1 MSKKRSIKEVQDFR
15 DSVKRVVA
23 LLSGKNIP
31 VAERGDDA
39 YVRYNDD
46 GEPILVNI
54 PSIPDNAT
62 PALMNA
68 VRGFLDHEVAH
79 ILFTD
84 IRVSNKMREKGRVP
98 SWSLWNALEDVF
110 IERKMGQVFN
120 GTRRNLM
127 ATQRLII
134 EKVFKPKASEAIAYC
149 GKDQRAL
156 FLNFFL
162 CPVVR
167 AWDGQAP
174 FVDFMDE
181 YWLPLIFDDVF
192 IECDGRKKTE
202 ANDLVQSLFS
212 LLPHIIISGC
222 CIILFFFIGA

>member
-84 IRVSNKMREKGRVP
+84 IRVSNKMKEKGRV
-98 SWSLWNALEDVF
+98 SFLVAMECLRRRVH
-110 IERKMGQVFN
+110 RAKN
-120 GTRRNLM
+120 G
-127 ATQRLII
+127 
-134 EKVFKPKASEAIAYC
+134 
-149 GKDQRAL
+149 
-156 FLNFFL
+156 
-162 CPVVR
+162 
-167 AWDGQAP
+167 
-174 FVDFMDE
+174 
-181 YWLPLIFDDVF
+181 
-192 IECDGRKKTE
+192 
-202 ANDLVQSLFS
+202 
-212 LLPHIIISGC
+212 SG
-222 CIILFFFIGA
+222 L

>member
-1 MSKKRSIKEVQDFR
+1 MSKKHSIKEVQDFR

-84 IRVSNKMREKGRVP
+84 IRVSNKMREKRTRSFLVAMECLRRRVHR
-98 SWSLWNALEDVF
+98 A
-110 IERKMGQVFN
+110 KN
-120 GTRRNLM
+120 G
-127 ATQRLII
+127 
-134 EKVFKPKASEAIAYC
+134 
-149 GKDQRAL
+149 
-156 FLNFFL
+156 
-162 CPVVR
+162 
-167 AWDGQAP
+167 
-174 FVDFMDE
+174 
-181 YWLPLIFDDVF
+181 
-192 IECDGRKKTE
+192 
-202 ANDLVQSLFS
+202 
-212 LLPHIIISGC
+212 SG
-222 CIILFFFIGA
+222 L

>member
-68 VRGFLDHEVAH
+68 VRGFLDQGFYAGTAEISVTPISA
-79 ILFTD
+79 
-84 IRVSNKMREKGRVP
+84 RQPAYP
-98 SWSLWNALEDVF
+98 S
-110 IERKMGQVFN
+110 Q
-120 GTRRNLM
+120 
-127 ATQRLII
+127 
-134 EKVFKPKASEAIAYC
+134 
-149 GKDQRAL
+149 
-156 FLNFFL
+156 
-162 CPVVR
+162 
-167 AWDGQAP
+167 
-174 FVDFMDE
+174 
-181 YWLPLIFDDVF
+181 
-192 IECDGRKKTE
+192 
-202 ANDLVQSLFS
+202 
-212 LLPHIIISGC
+212 
-222 CIILFFFIGA
+222 

>member
-98 SWSLWNALEDVF
+98 SWCYG
-110 IERKMGQVFN
+110 M
-120 GTRRNLM
+120 
-127 ATQRLII
+127 
-134 EKVFKPKASEAIAYC
+134 P
-149 GKDQRAL
+149 
-156 FLNFFL
+156 
-162 CPVVR
+162 
-167 AWDGQAP
+167 
-174 FVDFMDE
+174 
-181 YWLPLIFDDVF
+181 
-192 IECDGRKKTE
+192 
-202 ANDLVQSLFS
+202 
-212 LLPHIIISGC
+212 
-222 CIILFFFIGA
+222 